1 MLTND
6 ATRCKYYKEESEN
19 VKGRYECVI
28 PRDILIHNEKNILI
42 PNNKED
48 CDVSVQ
54 GRDGEVKRVRGR
66 RVKCKG

>member
-1 MLTND
+1 MYIAKNGHILTSLKGGNEVGRTCREGGG
-6 ATRCKYYKEESEN
+6 ARVK

-48 CDVSVQ
+48 CDV
-54 GRDGEVKRVRGR
+54 R
-66 RVKCKG
+66 